1 MFISFLRLTFRNIL
15 KYRGFAFINI
25 AGLAIGL
32 AASLLILLWVQDE
45 FSYEKYNLNAEN
57 IYRVEEDQ
65 FYSGDRYHVTV
76 TPHPC
81 GPVWKEKIPEIR
93 EQTRINRLPRIL
105 FRQEATVFFESSI
118 IAADSGLFKVFTMP
132 LMLGDP
138 ETVPNS
144 PHSIVLT
151 EKLAAKYFGDVNP
164 I

>member
-15 KYRGFAFINI
+15 RYKGFAFINI

-81 GPVWKEKIPEIR
+81 GPVWKEKIPEIK
-93 EQTRINRLPRIL
+93 EQTRLNRLPRVL
-105 FRQEATVFFESSI
+105 FRQEDKVFFESIENWSLI
-118 IAADSGLFKVFTMP
+118 NKNIKIDQ
-132 LMLGDP
+132 
-138 ETVPNS
+138 
-144 PHSIVLT
+144 
-151 EKLAAKYFGDVNP
+151 
-164 I
+164 